1 MQYVQVVQLLLFVH
15 LEVIEGILAEK
26 LDERLPDTGVILAK
40 IVRSL
45 KSWKDLCG
53 YFEITPAEEHEI
65 LGNHTQDF
73 NSQKRSFLLKWRQ
86 KNYIKGATYRHL
98 MELLYQAGEEDT
110 VLAIKELL
118 K

>member
-1 MQYVQVVQLLLFVH
+1 M
-15 LEVIEGILAEK
+15 AK
-26 LDERLPDTGVILAK
+26 LDERLPETGLILAK

-45 KSWKDLCG
+45 KSWKQLCD
-53 YFEITPAEEHEI
+53 YFEITPAEEHVI
-65 LGNHTQDF
+65 LAEHTNDF

>member
-1 MQYVQVVQLLLFVH
+1 MQLLLFVH
-15 LEVIEGILAEK
+15 LEVTEGISATK
-26 LDERLPDTGVILAK
+26 LDERLPETGVILAT

-45 KSWKDLCG
+45 KSWKNLCG
-53 YFEITPAEEHEI
+53 YFEITLVEEHEI